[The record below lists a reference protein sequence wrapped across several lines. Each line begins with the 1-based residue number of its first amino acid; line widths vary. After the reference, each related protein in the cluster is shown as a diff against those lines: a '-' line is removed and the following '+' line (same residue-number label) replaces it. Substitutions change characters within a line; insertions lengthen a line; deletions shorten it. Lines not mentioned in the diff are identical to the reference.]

1 MTERLLKGQN
11 NLGSMIPK
19 YADGVGE
26 FDIVDF
32 LDDENAILK
41 FLNNKVDYKGINEPW
56 LDMSKS
62 GVKLMTGAANK
73 MIQGELEKFFTH
85 GTFDGA
91 MGANN
96 VYKYLVDIAQ
106 KMMSKFP
113 GLTIT
118 SGYRAGD
125 PYYHGKHQAI
135 DLAYPGVV
143 GSAKY
148 TEAAN
153 WAFEKFAKQIAYV
166 ITNGKVRDRMGLS
179 GTGSSG
185 QWVIW
190 PDGDHFDHIHLN
202 GAMGSGDIFTGG
214 GGSSVVGYNPSA
226 GVEQWRSLAIKAL
239 KMEGQYTPANLNA
252 MLRQIQT
259 ESGGNPNAVNNWD
272 INAQRGDPSRGLL
285 QTISA
290 TFRAYARP
298 GYDKNMVDPLSNMLA
313 SIRYAVSRYGSLL
326 GAYRGVGY
334 ENGGWITQD
343 GLYRAGEK
351 GKPEVVLPVTKPAR
365 TIELIGQAL
374 NYMAQN
380 GSGIIQ
386 SATIGLSNMAS
397 NMTLNLADLIGVDT
411 QAIRSNFAGS
421 TNIDLQEVIRLLSVN
436 NQLLVEIRDKESEI
450 YMDKEK
456 VGKKVAKTVAK
467 EIVRRKY

>member
-1 MTERLLKGQN
+1 
-11 NLGSMIPK
+11 
-19 YADGVGE
+19 
-26 FDIVDF
+26 
-32 LDDENAILK
+32 
-41 FLNNKVDYKGINEPW
+41 
-56 LDMSKS
+56 
-62 GVKLMTGAANK
+62 
-73 MIQGELEKFFTH
+73 
-85 GTFDGA
+85 
-91 MGANN
+91 
-96 VYKYLVDIAQ
+96 
-106 KMMSKFP
+106 
-113 GLTIT
+113 
-118 SGYRAGD
+118 
-125 PYYHGKHQAI
+125 
-135 DLAYPGVV
+135 
-143 GSAKY
+143 
-148 TEAAN
+148 
-153 WAFEKFAKQIAYV
+153 
-166 ITNGKVRDRMGLS
+166 
-179 GTGSSG
+179 
-185 QWVIW
+185 
-190 PDGDHFDHIHLN
+190 
-202 GAMGSGDIFTGG
+202 MGSGDIFTGG